1 METHY
6 NFPMPFQQGVLEPLT
21 FSTSTIRDNRARGR
35 SRYRECGCMLNS
47 QSTASGKTVSI

>member
-35 SRYRECGCMLNS
+35 SWYRECGCMLNS